1 MHGNKLSDDLA
12 KTKSMTEI
20 QELHGKNGAA
30 DVAKTR
36 RMEEMLCKIG

>member
-1 MHGNKLSDDLA
+1 
-12 KTKSMTEI
+12 MTEI

-36 RMEEMLCKIG
+36 RMEEMLCKIGQKQLNCDAA